1 MAVVLDLVQ
10 GIDAAEQADLL
21 GLSVGTLAR
30 TSDISYIYVLH
41 KENAMPANRPLP
53 LALTGGTKSMRIT
66 ARVNPKLF
74 DAATARAGTSN
85 ISEIVEQ
92 ALVSLAN
99 EDDFGLRLLKRKGR
113 IPKDIDLGI

>member
-1 MAVVLDLVQ
+1 
-10 GIDAAEQADLL
+10 
-21 GLSVGTLAR
+21 
-30 TSDISYIYVLH
+30 
-41 KENAMPANRPLP
+41 MPANRPVP

-66 ARVNPKLF
+66 ARVNPRLF

-113 IPKDIDLGI
+113 IPKDVDLGI